1 MIEELETTI
10 ENVGGDNKT
19 LREKYS
25 VLKIKQN
32 EPEKDLKSFTSTA
45 LSSSVPK
52 TLQNSDFSKTQL
64 FNSSA
69 NRTASPSMSSSML
82 DKITT
87 SDSSSSKDVEQ
98 DLGKVVQYNIETNN
112 NFKLLD
118 DFNYSEFRELI

>member
-52 TLQNSDFSKTQL
+52 TL
-64 FNSSA
+64 
-69 NRTASPSMSSSML
+69 
-82 DKITT
+82 
-87 SDSSSSKDVEQ
+87 
-98 DLGKVVQYNIETNN
+98 
-112 NFKLLD
+112 
-118 DFNYSEFRELI
+118 